1 MKYAEEIYSLQEY
14 FKQNLIMFILCE
26 IMYKRKKLSASL
38 THPQE
43 PVWLTGNAEPEAA
56 QQVDDIHVGT
66 AKAGC
71 ARVGEM

>member
-1 MKYAEEIYSLQEY
+1 MWNRIDLPFEGLLQAIPGY
-14 FKQNLIMFILCE
+14 VHFTWNILYKTKQP
-26 IMYKRKKLSASL
+26 SASL

-43 PVWLTGNAEPEAA
+43 PVWLTGNREPEEA
-56 QQVDDIHVGT
+56 QRVDAIPVGS

>member
-1 MKYAEEIYSLQEY
+1 MWNNVQ
-14 FKQNLIMFILCE
+14 
-26 IMYKRKKLSASL
+26 KKKPSASL

>member
-1 MKYAEEIYSLQEY
+1 MKYIDVPFTRILQAKPY
-14 FKQNLIMFILCE
+14 YVHFMWNNV
-26 IMYKRKKLSASL
+26 KKKKAVCITDSSSG
-38 THPQE
+38 T
-43 PVWLTGNAEPEAA
+43 VWLTGNAGPEAA